1 MGIRPK
7 ILLMFVLC
15 FGVMAGVSLFLLKQS
30 MDESYA
36 NIERGDIAANMGRVE
51 QSFEAS
57 AASLKNQTN
66 DWSVWNEM
74 YRYALKPNPAWVKE
88 NIGDDTV

>member
-1 MGIRPK
+1 
-7 ILLMFVLC
+7 
-15 FGVMAGVSLFLLKQS
+15 MAGVSLFLLKQS

-74 YRYALKPNPAWVKE
+74 YRYALKP
-88 NIGDDTV
+88 IRHG